1 VPRVATL
8 TPTEIEDILSHAFG
22 HYAEQEM
29 LRTYHQLLLEAGD
42 AGAQWVAQFIDKPQT
57 VTTSHRRLRQVAE
70 ERAPKIRGINKTTQE
85 KLRKSLGLAAKETD
99 EAALKKAARL
109 AVTDVF
115 EDALERRAPEISINE
130 TALGWGTG
138 EYEQELEFGIPAHVW
153 QTRGDEQVRESH
165 AAMDGQCVSIDEPFI
180 SGDGNELQY
189 PGDPSAPPSD
199 TYNCVVHPNA
209 LVAVPGGYKRIDDMK
224 PGDLVLTHYLR
235 YRPVVRVRASAP
247 YSGDLVTLRT
257 IHGEICV
264 TAAHPFLTRTGWHR
278 ADALKPGNEIAVA
291 LLAPDVER
299 VDLLEHRLAHLA
311 QARLAGIVPYINLR
325 DNREEANEL
334 GESLLEVEVGKHQL
348 GDGPSPAAVAVVPG
362 DRQPSTVSLPRR
374 DRRDVHVADPE
385 PIANPVK
392 HRGIAVDRQHSGF
405 GDGSVVEVLPHGRSE
420 GALPVEKASD
430 VRHVSDRERALWL
443 PIIDQVVHRT
453 AAVRVYNFAVQEDE
467 SYIVNGFM
475 SHNCRC
481 EAIPLT
487 GDCDS
492 RSARHWT
499 PARRK
504 RYEKAAGAARRRE
517 ERKLLVVARRI
528 FRAQRARVREAL
540 ERALRD

>member
-115 EDALERRAPEISINE
+115 EDALERRAPEIAINE

-199 TYNCVVHPNA
+199 TYNC
-209 LVAVPGGYKRIDDMK
+209 
-224 PGDLVLTHYLR
+224 
-235 YRPVVRVRASAP
+235 
-247 YSGDLVTLRT
+247 
-257 IHGEICV
+257 
-264 TAAHPFLTRTGWHR
+264 
-278 ADALKPGNEIAVA
+278 
-291 LLAPDVER
+291 
-299 VDLLEHRLAHLA
+299 
-311 QARLAGIVPYINLR
+311 
-325 DNREEANEL
+325 
-334 GESLLEVEVGKHQL
+334 
-348 GDGPSPAAVAVVPG
+348 
-362 DRQPSTVSLPRR
+362 
-374 DRRDVHVADPE
+374 
-385 PIANPVK
+385 
-392 HRGIAVDRQHSGF
+392 
-405 GDGSVVEVLPHGRSE
+405 
-420 GALPVEKASD
+420 
-430 VRHVSDRERALWL
+430 
-443 PIIDQVVHRT
+443 
-453 AAVRVYNFAVQEDE
+453 
-467 SYIVNGFM
+467 
-475 SHNCRC
+475 RC
-481 EAIPLT
+481 EVIPLT

-499 PARRK
+499 PARRR
-504 RYEKAAGAARRRE
+504 RYEKAAGSSRRRE
-517 ERKLLVVARRI
+517 ERKALAAARRI
-528 FRAQRARVREAL
+528 FRGQQSKVREAL